1 MVSFALH
8 KIVSLIRF
16 HLFIFAFISIA
27 LRDWPKKT
35 LVWFMS
41 ENVWHMRMSK
51 VSWTFLGKPKKL
63 SSPSRSNL
71 RCAYGW
77 LLTSYVMFKLCLYY
91 HFLGNSIIVRHIW
104 HWSHWGHKWISVFDD
119 SEGIFV
125 PSFNRFW
132 NLECL
137 FYVRPVL
144 YWPSKFNKEDS
155 PTLQEFASLAGEGR
169 LQGKRSG
176 LMGWQVGEFQH

>member
-1 MVSFALH
+1 MSYLYILEIKPLVAGFTNIFSHSLGCLFILCMVSFALH
-8 KIVSLIRF
+8 KLVSLIRF

-41 ENVWHMRMSK
+41 ENVFSK
-51 VSWTFLGKPKKL
+51 SLLNFLRQAKKL

-71 RCAYGW
+71 RCPYGW

-91 HFLGNSIIVRHIW
+91 QFLGNSIIVRHGW

-132 NLECL
+132 DLERL
-137 FYVRPVL
+137 FCVRPC
-144 YWPSKFNKEDS
+144 SFS
-155 PTLQEFASLAGEGR
+155 TLEIQ
-169 LQGKRSG
+169 
-176 LMGWQVGEFQH
+176 